1 MTSKRYAI
9 IIERG
14 PTSYGAY
21 SPDLPGC
28 VAVGDTIEEVRRLI
42 TEAIEFHIE
51 GLKLQ
56 GQPIP
61 EPTSSVD
68 YVEVAA

>member
-1 MTSKRYAI
+1 MKPRRYAI

-28 VAVGDTIEEVRRLI
+28 AVVGQDEQQVRQLI
-42 TEAIEFHIE
+42 AEAIEFHIE
-51 GLKLQ
+51 GLKLN
-56 GQPIP
+56 GEQPP
-61 EPTSSVD
+61 EPTYSVD